1 MVVDTSAL
9 MSIMMRE
16 PSRPWFLEQLNQSGL
31 RAMSAPTALEFCV
44 VLQARR
50 PELTGMGHRVLRDGR
65 IDVVDFTAD
74 LAERGLQAWQ
84 RFGKGRHRAALNFGD
99 CCTYALAEETG
110 LPILCLGDDFAQT
123 DLPVLRPPTH

>member
-31 RAMSAPTALEFCV
+31 RAMSAPTALEFRI

-50 PELTGMGHRVLRDGR
+50 PDLTEMGHRVLRDGR